1 MIKARLKISDS
12 LRSEH
17 GADIFCRV
25 RGYNFTSAEY
35 PINLANSAFD
45 ARIARMIERRLFKEV
60 NQRLEQMPAVA
71 ILGPRQAGKTTLAL
85 QIADKQ
91 PCLYLD
97 LQLDSDRARLADP
110 APYLKEHRDK
120 LIILDEIH
128 RVPELFSTLRAV
140 IDANR
145 RAGKRYAQF
154 VILGS
159 ASPELLRQSG
169 ESLAG
174 RLAYT
179 ELYGVDLLE
188 ARSTPPQYSS
198 DQSDAET
205 STLNQL
211 WTRGGFPDS
220 FLASSDRSSLLWRR
234 DFITAYL
241 QRDIPDLG
249 PAIASE
255 TLRRFW
261 TMLAHLSGALLN
273 RSTLARSLDVNA
285 TTVSRY
291 LDLMVDLLLV
301 RQLKPWHGNLGKR
314 LVKSPKVYLRDT
326 GILHALLAIDSRE
339 QLLGHPKLGDSFEG
353 FVIEQLLSVTP
364 SDTTSSFYRT
374 AAGAEI
380 DLVLEFGLQRWAIE
394 IRHSSAPSPSRGFHE
409 GCRDIQATRQ
419 IVIYPGMETYT
430 VRNGVEVLPITQLM
444 NELGERLCKGL
455 G

>member
-1 MIKARLKISDS
+1 M
-12 LRSEH
+12 
-17 GADIFCRV
+17 
-25 RGYNFTSAEY
+25 SAS
-35 PINLANSAFD
+35 N
-45 ARIARMIERRLFKEV
+45 ARIARMIERRLFEEV
-60 NQRLEQMPAVA
+60 NQRLQEMPAVA

-85 QIADKQ
+85 QIADRQ
-91 PCLYLD
+91 PSLYLD
-97 LQLDSDRARLADP
+97 LQLESDRVRLDDP
-110 APYLKEHRDK
+110 GPYLKEHRDK

-128 RVPELFSTLRAV
+128 RVPGLFSTLRGV

-145 RAGKRYAQF
+145 RAGKRHAQF

-159 ASPELLRQSG
+159 ASPDLLRQSS

-179 ELYGVDLLE
+179 ELHGIDLLE
-188 ARSTPPQYSS
+188 AHATSPENAD
-198 DQSDAET
+198 DQTDSYTAV
-205 STLNQL
+205 LNRL

-220 FLASSDRSSLLWRR
+220 FLAGSDRSSLLWRR
-234 DFITAYL
+234 DFITTYL

-261 TMLAHLSGALLN
+261 TMLAHLSGGLLN
-273 RSTLARSLDVNA
+273 RSTLARSLDVNS

-339 QLLGHPKLGDSFEG
+339 QLLGYPKLADSFEG

-374 AAGAEI
+374 SAGAEI
-380 DLVLEFGLQRWAIE
+380 DLILEFGLQRWAVE
-394 IRHSSAPSPSRGFHE
+394 IKHSSAPSPSRGFHE

-419 IVIYPGMETYT
+419 FVVYPGMETYT
-430 VRNGVEVLPITQLM
+430 IRNGVEVLPITQLM
-444 NELGERLCKGL
+444 SELVKRL
-455 G
+455 